1 MHTLVTPVVQA
12 QSACA
17 LTIRIYSNSQMNT
30 TDNTIYLNRVHTLV
44 MPWLQD
50 LYDLYIDSIFPSNS
64 LYKC

>member
-1 MHTLVTPVVQA
+1 
-12 QSACA
+12 
-17 LTIRIYSNSQMNT
+17 MNT

-64 LYKC
+64 PYKC